1 MATDVTND
9 VTTMSIGDLAGE
21 VSRLAHRGLPA
32 AKFYTEFLDILPT
45 PPGTLGTV
53 AWVCSDDSFSKIAAG
68 SRSPMDSIQLPVS
81 AVEHAEQLDEVRRS
95 RETKVFDPPAPKD
108 FQVFVENALPTIVIF
123 PILVGDSVPTVVEAY
138 LPPDVPEQIIKRFVG
153 YSELLC
159 GIAANYHTDTP
170 TTEAGGSLALSPAVH
185 KSLRVK
191 DTCYSVANEGRRA
204 VGCDRVTVLTK
215 KGEKYKVRAVSGQE
229 SVNKRANVVQ
239 YLQRLVN
246 LTMRTG
252 EPFWYPDSAS
262 QLPPEIERELE
273 TFIEVSLAKRI
284 GILPLQV
291 VNRDTGDQD
300 DDTSPV
306 GTAITGAVV
315 VEQFTES
322 IAKEALQSRTM
333 TLVEEASV
341 ALRNSTD
348 HENIFLLPL
357 WRSIGDLG
365 RFFRGSLLLKTLAS
379 VGGVIAAS
387 LILVFFPAEL
397 KVSSEGRLMP
407 EVRRKV
413 YAQATG
419 RIEELHVEH
428 GSAVTEGEVLAT
440 MFSPDQNM
448 SMEKAEGE
456 IKKLEAER
464 ASIRTMRLTSD
475 ATTSS
480 PEELRAAAVRD
491 GELLIQINGLKDEI
505 EILKSRK
512 ADLDVKSKINGEV
525 ITFNLEDKLQD
536 KPVEKGQSL
545 MQVAQLDGPWII
557 ELNVPDRRIT
567 DVLRAKDGNEEPLKV
582 VFRLAADTS
591 LEFEGTVRDIAM
603 ATRVDAEQGQN
614 VLVTVALDRDQIPI
628 EARHPFT
635 GVQAKIKCG
644 KKPLGVVWFRDVWHF
659 IKSNVW
665 FRFT

>member
-1 MATDVTND
+1 
-9 VTTMSIGDLAGE
+9 MSIGDLAGE
-21 VSRLAHRGLPA
+21 VSRLAHQGLPA
-32 AKFYTEFLDILPT
+32 AKFYTGFLDLLPT

-68 SRSPMDSIQLPVS
+68 SRSPMESIQLPVS
-81 AVEHAEQLDEVRRS
+81 AVEHAGQLDEVRRA
-95 RETKVFDPPAPKD
+95 RETKLFDPPPPTD
-108 FQVFVENALPTIVIF
+108 FQVFVENALPTIVVF
-123 PILVGDSVPTVVEAY
+123 PILVGENVPTVVEAY
-138 LPPDVPEQIIKRFVG
+138 LPPDIPEQILKRFIG

-159 GIAANYHTDTP
+159 GIAANYHVNAP
-170 TTEAGGSLALSPAVH
+170 TAESGGSLGLSPAVH

-191 DTCYSVANEGRRA
+191 DACYSIANEGRRA

-246 LTMRTG
+246 LAMRTG

-273 TFIEVSLAKRI
+273 AFIEVSLAKRI

-291 VNRDTGDQD
+291 LNKDTGDQEGD
-300 DDTSPV
+300 DASPV

-322 IAKEALQSRTM
+322 LAKDALQSRTM
-333 TLVEEASV
+333 TLVDEASV
-341 ALRNSTD
+341 SLRNATD

-379 VGGVIAAS
+379 IGGLIAAG
-387 LILVFFPAEL
+387 LILALFPAEL

-407 EVRRKV
+407 EIRRNV
-413 YAQATG
+413 YAQASG
-419 RIEELHVEH
+419 RIDKLHVEH
-428 GSAVTEGEVLAT
+428 GAEVTEGQVLAT
-440 MFSPDQNM
+440 MFSPEQNLAIERA
-448 SMEKAEGE
+448 SGE

-475 ATTSS
+475 ATTSR

-491 GELLIQINGLKDEI
+491 GELLIQVNGLKEEI
-505 EILKSRK
+505 EILNRRKS
-512 ADLDVKSKINGEV
+512 DLDVKSTIDGEV

-536 KPVEKGQSL
+536 KPVETGQSL
-545 MQVAQLDGPWII
+545 MQVAKLNGPWII

-567 DVLRAKDGNEEPLKV
+567 DVLRANEEKDEPLNV

-614 VLVTVALDRDQIPI
+614 VLVTVEVDREQIPP

-659 IKSNVW
+659 IKSNIW

>member
-1 MATDVTND
+1 MATQSTSV
-9 VTTMSIGDLAGE
+9 SIGELAAKI
-21 VSRLAHRGLPA
+21 SLLAHQGLPA
-32 AKFYTEFLDILPT
+32 EKFYAGFLDALPT

-53 AWVCSDDSFSKIAAG
+53 AWVCSEDSFSKIAAG

-81 AVEHAEQLDEVRRS
+81 AEEHAGQLDEVRKA
-95 RETKVFDPPAPKD
+95 RETKIFDPPQTKD
-108 FQVFVENALPTIVIF
+108 FQVFVENALPTIAIF
-123 PILVGDSVPTVVEAY
+123 PIIVGDNVPTVVEAY
-138 LPPDVPEQIIKRFVG
+138 LPPDMPELTIKRFVG
-153 YSELLC
+153 YTELLC
-159 GIAANYHTDTP
+159 GIAANFHAAAPATD
-170 TTEAGGSLALSPAVH
+170 AGGGLALSPAVH

-191 DTCYSVANEGRRA
+191 DTCYAVANEGRRA

-252 EPFWYPDSAS
+252 EPFWYPDSAN

-273 TFIEVSLAKRI
+273 AFIEVSLAKRI

-291 VNRDTGDQD
+291 VEKDKGDHEED
-300 DDTSPV
+300 DSPV
-306 GTAITGAVV
+306 GSAITGAVV

-322 IAKEALQSRTM
+322 VAKGILQSRAG
-333 TLVEEASV
+333 TLVDEASV
-341 ALRNSTD
+341 ALRNATD

-379 VGGVIAAS
+379 AGGILLAG
-387 LILVFFPAEL
+387 LILTFFPAEL
-397 KVSSEGRLMP
+397 KVSSEGRLLP
-407 EVRRKV
+407 EIRRNV
-413 YAQATG
+413 YAQAAG
-419 RIEELHVEH
+419 RIEELSVEH
-428 GSAVTEGEVLAT
+428 GGAVTEGQVLAT
-440 MFSPDQNM
+440 MFSPDQKLAI
-448 SMEKAEGE
+448 EQAKGE
-456 IKKLEAER
+456 IKMLEAER
-464 ASIRTMRLTSD
+464 SSIRTMRLTSD
-475 ATTSS
+475 VATTT

-491 GELLIQINGLKDEI
+491 GELLIQIDGLTEEI
-505 EILKSRK
+505 QILENRMS
-512 ADLDVKSKINGEV
+512 DLAVQSKIDGSV
-525 ITFNLEDKLQD
+525 ITFNLEEKLQD

-545 MQVAQLDGPWII
+545 MQVAKLDGPWVI

-567 DVLRAKDGNEEPLKV
+567 DVLRANEEKDEPLEV

-591 LEFEGTVRDIAM
+591 LEFEGTVSNIAM

-614 VLVTVALDRDQIPI
+614 VLVTVAVDRDQIPP
-628 EARHPFT
+628 EALHPYT

-644 KKPLGVVWFRDVWHF
+644 KRPLGVVWFRDVWHF
-659 IKSNVW
+659 IKSNIW

>member
-1 MATDVTND
+1 MATDVTS
-9 VTTMSIGDLAGE
+9 MSIGDLAAE
-21 VSRLAHRGLPA
+21 VSRLAHQGLPA
-32 AKFYTEFLDILPT
+32 AKFYTEFLDVLPT

-81 AVEHAEQLDEVRRS
+81 AEEHAGQLDEVRRE
-95 RETKVFDPPAPKD
+95 RQTKVFDPPQTRD

-123 PILVGDSVPTVVEAY
+123 PVLAGDSVPTVVEAY
-138 LPPDVPEQIIKRFVG
+138 LPPDIPEQIIKRFIG
-153 YSELLC
+153 YTELLC
-159 GIAANYHTDTP
+159 GIASNFHAAVPQSVGDS
-170 TTEAGGSLALSPAVH
+170 SLGLSPAVH

-191 DTCYSVANEGRRA
+191 DACYAIANEGRRA

-215 KGEKYKVRAVSGQE
+215 KGNKYKVRAVSGQE

-246 LTMRTG
+246 LTMQTG
-252 EPFWYPDSAS
+252 EPFWYPDSAN

-273 TFIEVSLAKRI
+273 AFIEVSLAKRI

-291 VNRDTGDQD
+291 LSKDTGDYED
-300 DDTSPV
+300 DDSPV
-306 GTAITGAVV
+306 GTAITGSVV

-322 IAKEALQSRTM
+322 VAKDTLQSRTM

-357 WRSIGDLG
+357 WRSIGDLS

-379 VGGVIAAS
+379 IGGVILAG
-387 LILVFFPAEL
+387 LILTLFPAEL
-397 KVSSEGRLMP
+397 KVSSEGRLIP
-407 EVRRKV
+407 EMRRIV
-413 YAQATG
+413 YAPASG
-419 RIEELHVEH
+419 RIENLHVGH
-428 GSAVTEGEVLAT
+428 GAAVSEGQLLAT
-440 MFSPDQNM
+440 MFSPDQNLAI
-448 SMEKAEGE
+448 ERANGE
-456 IKKLEAER
+456 IRKLEAER
-464 ASIRTMRLTSD
+464 ASIRNMRLTSD
-475 ATTSS
+475 ATTTA

-491 GELLIQINGLKDEI
+491 GELQIQIDGQKEEI
-505 EILKSRK
+505 QILKSRK
-512 ADLDVKSKINGEV
+512 SDLEVQSKIDGEV
-525 ITFNLEDKLQD
+525 ITFNLEEKLQD

-545 MQVAQLDGPWII
+545 MQVAKLDGPWII

-567 DVLRAKDGNEEPLKV
+567 DVLRADGKKDEPLEV

-591 LEFEGTVRDIAM
+591 LEFEGTVREIAM

-614 VLVTVALDRDQIPI
+614 VLVTVAVDRDQIPA
-628 EARHPFT
+628 EALHPYT

-644 KKPLGVVWFRDVWHF
+644 KRPLGVVWFRDVWHF
-659 IKSNVW
+659 LKSNIW